1 MKQSVTLSVV
11 IPVKNEEENIQHL
24 CEELFSVLK
33 EIDEPFEVVIVD
45 DGSTDGTLPLLEKL
59 SSQSKEL
66 RFLSFDKNYGQTA
79 AFLAGFRAAMGE
91 WVITLDGDGQ
101 NDPHDIPKLLTLRNE
116 ADLVVGRRK
125 KRKDSL
131 SKRVISRVA
140 NAVRS
145 RLCDDGVDDTGCS
158 LKLFRKSALQ
168 QIKLFRGMHRFF
180 PALFRMEGF
189 RVLQVDVNHRPR
201 LKGKSNYNIFNRS
214 LNPIIDLLAVWWMR
228 KRKVEP
234 TIVKGKV

>member
-1 MKQSVTLSVV
+1 MILSVV
-11 IPVKNEEENIQHL
+11 IPVKNEEENLPTL
-24 CEELFSVLK
+24 CEELFSVLRSVN
-33 EIDEPFEVVIVD
+33 EPFEVVIVD
-45 DGSTDGTLPLLEKL
+45 DGSTDKTLPLLENLSQKL
-59 SSQSKEL
+59 PEL
-66 RFLSFDKNYGQTA
+66 RYLSFDKNYGQTA
-79 AFLAGFRAAMGE
+79 AFLAGFRAARGD
-91 WVITLDGDGQ
+91 WIITLDGDGQ
-101 NDPHDIPKLLTLRNE
+101 NDPHDIPKLLPLRSE

-168 QIKLFRGMHRFF
+168 EIKLFRGMHRFF

-189 RVLQVDVNHRPR
+189 RVQQIDVNHRPR

-214 LNPIIDLLAVWWMR
+214 LNPIIDLFAVWWMR
-228 KRKVEP
+228 NRKVDP
-234 TIVKGKV
+234 KVVKSR